1 MESVTS
7 SSSGLVQSRLMAMI
21 RNFRVS
27 DEQLAREIVEYF
39 QEHPTSA
46 NGSNSYFVYDRN
58 SIVAASWIIDHNLN
72 RYPQITL
79 IDDEGNEFD
88 ADIFYNSLNQVTVT
102 FSEPT
107 SGKAVLI

>member
-27 DEQLAREIVEYF
+27 DEQLAREIMQYF
-39 QEHPTSA
+39 QAHPSA
-46 NGSNSYFVYDRN
+46 NGDSTYFVYDRN

-88 ADIFYNSLNQVTVT
+88 ADIFYNSTNQVTVT